1 MMVKLGIPSNKYQ
14 QRGGSQDKYIFSQIF
29 KPINTARRQVTM
41 KEIACTIE
49 RAER

>member
-1 MMVKLGIPSNKYQ
+1 MMVKRSIPSHKYKKEEAV
-14 QRGGSQDKYIFSQIF
+14 RTSTFFSQIF
-29 KPINTARRQVTM
+29 KPINTARRQVTI